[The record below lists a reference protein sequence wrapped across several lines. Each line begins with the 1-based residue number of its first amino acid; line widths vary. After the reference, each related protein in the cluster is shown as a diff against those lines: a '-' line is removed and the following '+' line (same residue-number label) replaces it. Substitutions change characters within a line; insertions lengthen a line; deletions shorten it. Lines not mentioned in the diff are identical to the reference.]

1 VWKALSMLALY
12 ISGATCLVTLG
23 GGLLALWLQAHRGF
37 VLAFGA
43 GALIAGALMEVI
55 PDALELLESTKS
67 AWHHHH
73 LLFAC
78 TLGFLCFYLL
88 EWVTHDHGGLEH
100 VHHHTS
106 PQHAGAWGALGIGI
120 HSFLDGFAI
129 GQGFQASNEVGWIIT
144 LAVLLHK
151 LADGIST
158 VGVMLSTHHTL
169 KTTMVMLFLTA
180 LAPIAG
186 VLVQAVFT
194 LPTPLLAFLLSW
206 FAGVFLYLGAS
217 SLLPAAH
224 AASHSRFLPLLML
237 LGAGFIYCTHL
248 LTE

>member
-1 VWKALSMLALY
+1 MLALY

-23 GGLLALWLQAHRGF
+23 GGLLALWLEARRGF

-43 GALIAGALMEVI
+43 GALIGGALMEVI
-55 PDALELLESTKS
+55 PDALELLESTQS
-67 AWHHHH
+67 SWHHHH

-78 TLGFLCFYLL
+78 TLGFVCFYLL
-88 EWVTHDHGGLEH
+88 ESVTHDHHGLEH
-100 VHHHTS
+100 GHQHTS
-106 PQHAGAWGALGIGI
+106 TQQAGSWGALGIGI

-129 GQGFQASNEVGWIIT
+129 GQGFQASHEVGWIIT

-169 KTTMVMLFLTA
+169 KTTTVMLLLTA

-224 AASHSRFLPLLML
+224 AASHSRFLPLLTL
-237 LGAGFIYCTHL
+237 LGAGFIYCAHL
-248 LTE
+248 LAE

>member
-1 VWKALSMLALY
+1 MVPLY
-12 ISGATCLVTLG
+12 ISGVTCVVTLG
-23 GGLLALWLQAHRGF
+23 GGFLALWLKAQRGL
-37 VLAFGA
+37 VLAFCA
-43 GALIAGALMEVI
+43 GALVASALLEVV
-55 PDALELLESTKS
+55 PEALTLLESTQG

-78 TLGFLCFYLL
+78 SLGFLVFYLL
-88 EWVTHDHGGLEH
+88 EYTTHGGTAQECH
-100 VHHHTS
+100 VHHAH
-106 PQHAGAWGALGIGI
+106 PQHAGVWGAAGIGL

-129 GQGFQASNEVGWIIT
+129 GQGFQAGSEMGWVIT

-151 LADGIST
+151 LADGVST
-158 VGVMLSTHHTL
+158 VGVMLGTHHTL
-169 KTTMVMLFLTA
+169 KTTMAMLMVTA

-186 VLVQAVFT
+186 VLAQALFVMP
-194 LPTPLLAFLLSW
+194 LPLLALLLGC

-224 AASHSRFLPLLML
+224 EASHWRGLPLVTLS
-237 LGAGFIYCTHL
+237 GAVFIYLAHV

>member
-1 VWKALSMLALY
+1 MLALY
-12 ISGATCLVTLG
+12 ISGATCLITLG
-23 GGLLALWLQAHRGF
+23 GGLIALWLTAQRGF

-43 GALIAGALMEVI
+43 GALIAGALMEVV

-67 AWHHHH
+67 SWHHHH

-88 EWVTHDHGGLEH
+88 EQVAHNHSGLEH
-100 VHHHTS
+100 AHHHT
-106 PQHAGAWGALGIGI
+106 PTQHAGAWGALGIGI

-169 KTTMVMLFLTA
+169 KTTTVMLLLTA
-180 LAPIAG
+180 FAPIAG

-194 LPTPLLAFLLSW
+194 LSTPLLALLLSW

-224 AASHSRFLPLLML
+224 AASHSRFLPFLTL